1 MNTDQ
6 TPKQVTTNKQYE
18 SLSRDIKDI
27 SVYDLQEYIDRTDY
41 ERTERRFL
49 RQLESLESIVRE
61 LKEKEYERISKS
73 SSPRETRGMNPNMND
88 ILQVILC
95 FLIGSFIVQ
104 IFLYWG

>member
-18 SLSRDIKDI
+18 SLI
-27 SVYDLQEYIDRTDY
+27 YDMEEHIERTDY

-49 RQLESLESIVRE
+49 RQLESLESILQE
-61 LKEKEYERISKS
+61 MKQKEYERLNRS

>member
-18 SLSRDIKDI
+18 SI
-27 SVYDLQEYIDRTDY
+27 VYDMEEYIERTDY

-73 SSPRETRGMNPNMND
+73 SSPRETRGMNPNLND

-95 FLIGSFIVQ
+95 FMIGAFIVQ

>member
-18 SLSRDIKDI
+18 SL
-27 SVYDLQEYIDRTDY
+27 VYDIEEYIERTDY
-41 ERTERRFL
+41 EKTERRFL
-49 RQLESLESIVRE
+49 RQLESLESILQE
-61 LKEKEYERISKS
+61 MKQKEYERLNRS
-73 SSPRETRGMNPNMND
+73 SSPRETRGMNPNLND

-95 FLIGSFIVQ
+95 FMIGAFIVQ

>member
-18 SLSRDIKDI
+18 SL
-27 SVYDLQEYIDRTDY
+27 VYDIEEYIERTDY

-49 RQLESLESIVRE
+49 RQLESLESILQE
-61 LKEKEYERISKS
+61 MKQKEYERLNRS

-95 FLIGSFIVQ
+95 FMIGAFIVQ

>member
-1 MNTDQ
+1 MNKTDT
-6 TPKQVTTNKQYE
+6 TPKQVTNKQYE
-18 SLSRDIKDI
+18 SR
-27 SVYDLQEYIDRTDY
+27 VYDMEEYIERTDY
-41 ERTERRFL
+41 EKTERRFL

-73 SSPRETRGMNPNMND
+73 SSPRETRGMNPSLND
-88 ILQVILC
+88 ILQVVLC

>member
-18 SLSRDIKDI
+18 SR
-27 SVYDLQEYIDRTDY
+27 VYDLEEYIQRTDY

-49 RQLESLESIVRE
+49 RQLESLESILQE
-61 LKEKEYERISKS
+61 MKQKEYERLNRS
-73 SSPRETRGMNPNMND
+73 SSPRETRGMNPNLND

-95 FLIGSFIVQ
+95 FMIGAFIVQ

>member
-18 SLSRDIKDI
+18 SLI
-27 SVYDLQEYIDRTDY
+27 YDMEEHIERTDY

-49 RQLESLESIVRE
+49 RQLESLESILQE
-61 LKEKEYERISKS
+61 MKQKEYERLNRS
-73 SSPRETRGMNPNMND
+73 SSPRETRGMNPNLND

-95 FLIGSFIVQ
+95 FMIGAFIVQ

>member
-18 SLSRDIKDI
+18 SL
-27 SVYDLQEYIDRTDY
+27 VYDMEEHIERTDY

-73 SSPRETRGMNPNMND
+73 SSPRETRGMNPSLND
-88 ILQVILC
+88 ILQVVLC

>member
-18 SLSRDIKDI
+18 SL
-27 SVYDLQEYIDRTDY
+27 VYDIEEYIERTDY

-49 RQLESLESIVRE
+49 RQLESLESILQE
-61 LKEKEYERISKS
+61 MKQKEYERLNRS
-73 SSPRETRGMNPNMND
+73 SSPRETRGMNPNLND

-95 FLIGSFIVQ
+95 FMIGAFIVQ

>member
-18 SLSRDIKDI
+18 SLI
-27 SVYDLQEYIDRTDY
+27 YDMEEHIERTDY

-73 SSPRETRGMNPNMND
+73 SSPRETRGMNPSLND
-88 ILQVILC
+88 ILQVVLC